1 MRWFNINRGEVA
13 FIPEINLYFEMAD
26 LNDPRRQP
34 TTKAERIILQEKH
47 AIAVKLRRDAI
58 RAGLKKKA
66 IAAGLK
72 KDAIAAGLKTD
83 TIAQ

>member
-26 LNDPRRQP
+26 LNDTRNQPRP
-34 TTKAERIILQEKH
+34 KAERKLKKKQR
-47 AIAVKLRRDAI
+47 AIAV
-58 RAGLKKKA
+58 GSEN
-66 IAAGLK
+66 
-72 KDAIAAGLKTD
+72 DAIAAGLKTD